1 MKSVGV
7 ACRKYDL
14 LKQERNI
21 ALDSVNVFQPLN
33 RLLHKYSDRKA
44 NKLRKAAQQRVFKL
58 AEQMA
63 EHIAACKVCK
73 REQPD
78 SEL

>member
-7 ACRKYDL
+7 ACHKYDL
-14 LKQERNI
+14 LKQERKI

-44 NKLRKAAQQRVFKL
+44 SKLRKAAQQRVFEL

-63 EHIAACKVCK
+63 THLATCEVCK
-73 REQPD
+73 REQAG